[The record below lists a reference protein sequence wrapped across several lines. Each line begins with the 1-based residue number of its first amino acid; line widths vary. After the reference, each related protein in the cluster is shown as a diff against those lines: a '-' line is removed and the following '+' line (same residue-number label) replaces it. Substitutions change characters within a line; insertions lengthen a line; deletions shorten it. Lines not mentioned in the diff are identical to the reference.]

1 MEGFKFDPE
10 KMEKLND
17 PERLK
22 DIPPD
27 FIWEKLDARNPATVV
42 DLGAG
47 TGFFSLRFAGMPNV
61 DKVYALDIADVM
73 VAYMKE
79 NIVPMHDKIEALK
92 MDESSI
98 PLPDD
103 TAGVLVMINLHHELH
118 EPLKIL
124 QESARVLKPGGKLAI
139 VDWKKKET
147 EHGPPVE
154 KRYDT
159 ETIHRQLERAP
170 FHSVNVYNE
179 MPDHFLVVGEN
190 GND

>member
-10 KMEKLND
+10 KMEKLNN
-17 PERLK
+17 PERLN

-27 FIWEKLDARNPATVV
+27 FIWEKLDVQNPGTVV

-47 TGFFSLRFAGMPNV
+47 TGFFSVRFAGMANV
-61 DKVYALDIADVM
+61 DKVYALDIAEVM
-73 VAYMKE
+73 VDYMKE
-79 NIVPMHDKIEALK
+79 NIVPMHDKIEAMK

-103 TAGVLVMINLHHELH
+103 IAGVLVMINLHHELH

-159 ETIHRQLERAP
+159 DTIKRQLDEAP
-170 FHSVNVYNE
+170 FNSVKVYDE

-190 GND
+190 IND